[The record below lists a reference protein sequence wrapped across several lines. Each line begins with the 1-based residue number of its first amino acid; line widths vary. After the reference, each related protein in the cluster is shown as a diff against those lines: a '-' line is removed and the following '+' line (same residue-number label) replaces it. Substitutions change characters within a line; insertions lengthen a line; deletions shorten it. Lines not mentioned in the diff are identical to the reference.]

1 MLFLWYNY
9 SMSLTV
15 HDKVLEISEYL
26 PKDSS
31 GAPIVPVDLSV
42 ILQKFG
48 IKAYSTTFSKP
59 EVSGAFSRAEKLI
72 YLDETD
78 PYTRKLFT
86 LAHELGHY
94 FLHSNQDYDVLYR
107 ERRPHEHLN
116 QEKEANEFAAELLMP
131 ESTIRLYWPIAESIQ
146 QLAEIFS
153 VSYSAMEYRLRNLGF
168 I

>member
-1 MLFLWYNY
+1 MILLRYNY
-9 SMSLTV
+9 SMSSTV
-15 HDKVLEISEYL
+15 HDKVLEVSEYL
-26 PKDSS
+26 PKDIS
-31 GAPIVPVDLSV
+31 GAPIVPVDLSA
-42 ILQKFG
+42 ILKKFG
-48 IKAYSTTFSKP
+48 LTAYNTTFSRP
-59 EVSGAFSRAEKLI
+59 EVSGAFNRAEKAI

-94 FLHSNQDYDVLYR
+94 FLHSDQDYDVLYR
-107 ERRPHEHLN
+107 EKRPHEHPN

-131 ESTIRLYWPIAESIQ
+131 EPTIRLYWPVAESIQ

-153 VSYSAMEYRLRNLGF
+153 VSYSAMEHRLRNLGF